1 LIIITHIETKEEIK
15 IIQNNEI
22 LNGFSG
28 SLVKVFWQ
36 VCERYPEELIVWKEE
51 HLEIDLQAVDEVF
64 QHSLVMASFPVNDYF
79 IPEAIGYVD
88 QLPFVNP
95 KKNVRFPTW
104 RMSTDIGGIY
114 GNTALKFRPFLK
126 NISNFGYLLNSIA
139 KIGQQNSL
147 FCYSAPTLLKNI
159 GRTSTSKVSEADE
172 LFSFVAQHYK
182 KIRLPV
188 LFLCYIRY
196 ENKFPVFSF
205 LKSLFEKSLF
215 QKRVD
220 LPEIKIR
227 FRNNFEKDPSI
238 DVVIPTLGRPQHLR
252 DVFIDL
258 KNQDLLPK
266 RVIIVEQ
273 NPDENSTSEL
283 DFLKSDSWPF
293 EIVHHFTHQL
303 GACNARNMALMDVRS
318 DWVFF
323 ADDDIRFKNS
333 VIKDALSE
341 LNRLKVQALN
351 MNCLQTGEKSVFLK
365 IKQWGAFGSGT
376 SIVNTEF
383 AKSCHFSKEFEN
395 GFGEDTDYGIMLRNK
410 GCDII
415 YHPDIIIK
423 HLKASRGGFRT
434 VMNTEDKESDLLKPK
449 PSPTMM
455 HLVKKHFNIKMQK
468 GYKVNLFLKFYK
480 NQSIKNPFVYYK
492 TMQERWKL
500 SKKMSQE
507 ITELNSDCFS

>member
-1 LIIITHIETKEEIK
+1 MIIISHIHTKGEIR
-15 IIQNNEI
+15 ITRNDEI
-22 LNGFSG
+22 LNVFSG
-28 SLVKVFWQ
+28 SLVEAFWQ
-36 VCERYPEELIVWKEE
+36 ICEKFPDELILWKEE
-51 HLEIDLQAVDEVF
+51 HLEINLQAVDEVF
-64 QHSLVMASFPVNDYF
+64 QHSLIMASFPVNDYF
-79 IPEAIGYVD
+79 IPDAIGYVD

-95 KKNVRFPTW
+95 ERNVKFPTW

-114 GNTALKFRPFLK
+114 GNTAMQFQPFLK
-126 NISNFGYLLNSIA
+126 NITSFGYLLNSIA

-147 FCYSAPTLLKNI
+147 FCYSAPSLLKTT
-159 GRTSTSKVSEADE
+159 GKTSTSKISGTNE

-182 KIRLPV
+182 KIRLPI

-205 LKSLFEKSLF
+205 LNSIFKKSFF
-215 QKRVD
+215 QKRVE
-220 LPEIKIR
+220 LSEIDIVSKKSA
-227 FRNNFEKDPSI
+227 EKDSSI
-238 DVVIPTLGRPQHLR
+238 DVIIPTLGRPQHLR
-252 DVFIDL
+252 EVLIDL

-273 NPDENSTSEL
+273 NPEENSVSQL
-283 DFLKSDSWPF
+283 DYLKSDSWPF
-293 EIVHHFTHQL
+293 ENVHHFTHQL
-303 GACNARNMALMDVRS
+303 GACNARNMALNDVKS

-323 ADDDIRFKNS
+323 ADDDIRFEDS

-351 MNCLQTGEKSVFLK
+351 MNCLQSGEKSVFSK

-376 SIVNTEF
+376 SIVNSDF

-423 HLKASRGGFRT
+423 HLKASRGGFRA
-434 VMNTEDKESDLLKPK
+434 VMNTEEKNSDLLKPK

-455 HLVKKHFNIKMQK
+455 HLVKKHFTIKMQK
-468 GYKVNLFLKFYK
+468 GYKMNLFLKFYK
-480 NQSIKNPFVYYK
+480 KQSIKNPFVYYK

-500 SKKMSQE
+500 SEKMNKE
-507 ITELNSDCFS
+507 ITELSSD